1 MKVEELTHHADE
13 ERESGDNLWPE
24 PVSRLHVFLL
34 LQDRV
39 VDKELVPSLLVLTV
53 ADVALDLLLK
63 LWPCSFLQCT
73 GHTLLNTHIVLK
85 T

>member
-1 MKVEELTHHADE
+1 MRVEELTHHADE
-13 ERESGDNLWPE
+13 EREGSDNLWPE
-24 PVSRLHVFLL
+24 PVSRLHVLLL

-63 LWPCSFLQCT
+63 LWPRSFLQCP
-73 GHTLLNTHIVLK
+73 GHALLNIHIVLK